1 MLKLRS
7 LLEDADPNE
16 LDPTR
21 FPTKLSQVDPSKAKD
36 YVAVGPEDGEPIE
49 DDRIKVVT
57 KSFSV
62 QELKPSQSSMNIN
75 KALAQVVAMLLGK
88 MPMGGNLGAFI
99 SIDNHI
105 MDGHHRWV
113 ATGMIDPNAKVGG
126 YQVNFPGDKLIPV
139 LNALTAG
146 KFGKTQGKAATGGF
160 DQFKEAPIRATLE
173 KYSRE
178 GIPNQKNPEY
188 SKTPE
193 DVAEAINI
201 FTNGGT
207 MDDAVAKFVTN
218 VSKLNFELPTGAP
231 SREDM
236 PVIDGPDVTTAVN
249 ALTKGEIDVN
259 PPYKESVQQKFKR
272 IARI

>member
-21 FPTKLSQVDPSKAKD
+21 FPTKLSQVDADKAKD
-36 YVAVGPEDGEPIE
+36 YVAAGPEDGEPVE
-49 DDRIKVVT
+49 DDRIKVVPKT
-57 KSFSV
+57 FSV
-62 QELKPSQSSMNIN
+62 QELKPSQSSMNIE
-75 KALAQVVAMLLGK
+75 KALGMAIGMINRAGPFK
-88 MPMGGNLGAFI
+88 NGPGGDLGAFI

-113 ATGMIDPNAKVGG
+113 ASGMLDPNAKVGG

-146 KFGKTQGKAATGGF
+146 KFGVTQGKAATGGF
-160 DQFKEAPIRATLE
+160 DQFKEGPIRDTLQ
-173 KYSRE
+173 KYLAQGTKFDS
-178 GIPNQKNPEY
+178 PEVIRQAIETFTGM
-188 SKTPE
+188 SGE
-193 DVAEAINI
+193 DAVEAAIN
-201 FTNGGT
+201 T
-207 MDDAVAKFVTN
+207 FVTN
-218 VSKLNFELPTGAP
+218 LSKLNFELPTGAP

-236 PVIDGPDVTTAVN
+236 PVLDGPDVTTAVN
-249 ALTKGEIDVN
+249 ALNKGEIDVN